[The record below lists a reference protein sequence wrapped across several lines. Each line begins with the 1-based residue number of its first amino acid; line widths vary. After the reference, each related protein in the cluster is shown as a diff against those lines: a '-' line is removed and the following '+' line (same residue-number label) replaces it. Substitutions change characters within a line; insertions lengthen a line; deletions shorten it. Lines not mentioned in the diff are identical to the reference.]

1 MRLKAMLACA
11 AGLYLFAANQV
22 VVAAP
27 PQDRCAFPP
36 GLHEVLSKKYSDGRV
51 VTLADLDEYNRKL
64 FQKDHGSRCPGL
76 VRVNFYGDGKPT
88 WAVVLITGENPK
100 RKAELVVARQV
111 GRGWEISSL
120 DTVDASEVPV
130 VWRQGPG
137 KYGDISKPKTIR
149 AMNSVVVLCGYEVW
163 ARLYAWT
170 GKEVEK
176 VQISD

>member
-1 MRLKAMLACA
+1 VCGGSVPVCRQPGGRCCTTTGPLCTST
-11 AGLYLFAANQV
+11 GLPDEISKRY
-22 VVAAP
+22 
-27 PQDRCAFPP
+27 P
-36 GLHEVLSKKYSDGRV
+36 GGRV

-88 WAVVLITGENPK
+88 WALVLITGKNPK

-111 GRGWEISSL
+111 AFGWEIRSL
-120 DTVDASEVPV
+120 ETADGTPV
-130 VWRQGPG
+130 VWREGPG
-137 KYGDISKPKTIR
+137 KYADLNGKKTTR
-149 AMNSVVVLCGYEVW
+149 ATRPVIVFVGYGSW
-163 ARLYAWT
+163 GILYAWT